1 MTIVLGG
8 ITLNP
13 DMIWREQFVAQS
25 VAQSTRRTLG
35 GALVVYSGKLQ
46 KGDSI
51 TLSASES
58 NGTLI
63 GVLRKSVVDSLL
75 ALAAVPGAQYVLTRN
90 GENFNV
96 IFDPPGVDMV
106 PIQAKPGHQYAA
118 NDLMRGDIK
127 LLTV

>member
-1 MTIVLGG
+1 MSIVLGG

-13 DMIWREQFVAQS
+13 DMIWREQFREQT

-46 KGDSI
+46 KGDAI
-51 TLSASES
+51 TLSASEF

-63 GVLRKSVVDSLL
+63 GVLKKSVVDSLI
-75 ALAAVPGAQYVLTRN
+75 ALAEVPGAQYVLTMN
-90 GENFNV
+90 DVNYNV
-96 IFDPPGVDMV
+96 IFDPPGVEMV
-106 PIQAKPGHQYAA
+106 PIRANPGHQYSAD
-118 NDLMRGDIK
+118 DLMRGDIK